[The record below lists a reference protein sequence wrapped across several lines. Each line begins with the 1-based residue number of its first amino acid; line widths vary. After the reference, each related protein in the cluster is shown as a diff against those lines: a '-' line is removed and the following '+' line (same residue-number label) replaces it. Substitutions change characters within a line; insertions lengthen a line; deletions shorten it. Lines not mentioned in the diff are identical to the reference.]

1 MLENIKNEL
10 LSGKFGDSKEN
21 EILRDYTTFKI
32 GGPADILVKPNS
44 EYQLSELVKFCKL
57 NDIPLTII
65 GKGSNLLI
73 RDKGVRGVV
82 IVLRDNFNEIKIDG
96 LQVTAQAGALLR
108 DVAIVSF
115 SKDLTGLE
123 PVSGIPG
130 SVGGA
135 IIMNA
140 GAYGTEMS
148 NIVKSVRCMEQNGEI
163 REYTNE
169 EMDFSYRHS
178 LASEKGLLVIS
189 ATFKLEKGE
198 HDEIQQKFK
207 EYDYKRSSKQPLE
220 KNSAGSTFKR
230 PQGHFASK
238 LIDDTGLRGFT
249 VGEAQVS
256 EKHCGFLINIE
267 NSSCENMLELIRQVQ
282 EKVYEKYN
290 VRLER
295 EVKLIGEE

>member
-10 LSGKFGDSKEN
+10 LSGKFGLATEN
-21 EILRDYTTFKI
+21 ENLKYYTTFKI
-32 GGPADILVKPNS
+32 GGPADILIKPDS
-44 EYQLSELVKFCKL
+44 ESQLSEVVKFCKK
-57 NDIPLTII
+57 NSIPLTVI
-65 GKGSNLLI
+65 GKGSNLLV

-82 IVLRDNFNEIKIDG
+82 IALKDNFSKIEVNG
-96 LQVTAQAGALLR
+96 LEVTAQSGALLR
-108 DVAIVSF
+108 DVAIASF
-115 SKDLTGLE
+115 SQNLTGME
-123 PVSGIPG
+123 SVSGIPG

-135 IIMNA
+135 IVMNA
-140 GAYGTEMS
+140 GAYGTEMID
-148 NIVKSVRCMEQNGEI
+148 IVKSVRCMDDEGNI
-163 REYTNE
+163 KEYTNQ

-178 LASEKGLLVIS
+178 LASKKGLLVLS
-189 ATFKLEKGE
+189 ATFLLQKGE
-198 HDEIQQKFK
+198 NQDIQDKFN

-230 PQGHFASK
+230 PEGHFASK

-249 VGEAQVS
+249 VGDAQVS

-267 NSSCENMLELIRQVQ
+267 NSTCENMLELIRQVQ

-290 VRLER
+290 VKLER